1 MMQLK
6 YLLLF
11 AAIGLQF
18 PTTGW
23 CQPEKTA
30 ADRVNEA
37 TQNLQNKQKVLLQ
50 YKFHPGEE
58 IRWNVE
64 HVATTKAQISGKNET
79 TSSRTE
85 STKLWKVSSVDSI
98 GNITFVHSVE
108 SSKLWQKIGDDEAIA
123 FDSTSTDEV
132 PDEFFGTSEMIGKPL
147 AVITITPSGKVVD
160 RKSSIEKIDFG
171 IGDIC
176 TPMPENPIPI
186 GHRWYVPTEFTAN
199 DEDGRRLQLKARLH
213 YQLTKIVEGKAYI
226 SFRTEV
232 LTLIENDKIRSQLL
246 QKLTDGYIAF
256 DMQTGRMANK
266 EIEWN
271 ETVQEYAGPDSFL
284 QYNGKMTEQIV
295 ADEPSKAGKARVSHS
310 DPATKIKRPE
320 DEPIIRK

>member
-1 MMQLK
+1 MPSK
-6 YLLLF
+6 NLLLLV
-11 AAIGLQF
+11 ATGLIF
-18 PTTGW
+18 PSLAW
-23 CQPEKTA
+23 CQGERTA
-30 ADRVNEA
+30 VERASDA
-37 TQNLQNKQKVLLQ
+37 AQNMQNKQKFLLQ
-50 YKFHPGEE
+50 YKFQQGEE
-58 IRWNVE
+58 VRWNVE

-108 SSKLWQKIGDDEAIA
+108 KSKLWQKIGDDEAIT
-123 FDSTSTDEV
+123 FDSTSTDEI

-213 YQLTKIVEGKAYI
+213 YQLTKIVDGMAYI

-232 LTLIENDKIRSQLL
+232 LTPIENDKIRSQLL

-256 DMQTGRMANK
+256 DLQTGRMANK

-284 QYNGKMTEQIV
+284 QYIGKMTEQIV
-295 ADEPSKAGKARVSHS
+295 ASGPSKSDKPRVSGADS
-310 DPATKIKRPE
+310 APRIKQRE
-320 DEPIIRK
+320 DDPIIRK